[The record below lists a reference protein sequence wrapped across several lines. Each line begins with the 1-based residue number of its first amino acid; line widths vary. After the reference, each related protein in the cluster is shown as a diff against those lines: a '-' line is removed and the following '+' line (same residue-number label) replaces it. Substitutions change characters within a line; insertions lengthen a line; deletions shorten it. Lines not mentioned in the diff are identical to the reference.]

1 MRLANV
7 KGRAAIITS
16 GGAVDVEQASA
27 GLFGSGIQELY
38 AVWHQFR
45 GWAATI
51 DTALARPWAAED
63 LGPPAPA
70 PRQIFAVGLNYV
82 AHAAEGGFEVPS
94 APSIFTKFASC
105 LTGPCGAVELPEGK
119 VDWEVELVVVMAE
132 RVRHIPVDE
141 VWPAVAGITAG
152 QDISERVT
160 QHRPPV
166 PQFSMGK
173 SFPGFGPTGPVLV
186 TPDEVPDP
194 DDIELTTVL
203 NGQIMQ
209 RARTSE
215 MVFDVPALI
224 SYLSTIVTLLPG
236 DLIFT
241 GTPPGVGKGR
251 NPPRFLAS
259 GDVLE
264 TAASGIGRMHH
275 TFVAP

>member
-1 MRLANV
+1 M
-7 KGRAAIITS
+7 
-16 GGAVDVEQASA
+16 
-27 GLFGSGIQELY
+27 
-38 AVWHQFR
+38 
-45 GWAATI
+45 
-51 DTALARPWAAED
+51 
-63 LGPPAPA
+63 
-70 PRQIFAVGLNYV
+70 
-82 AHAAEGGFEVPS
+82 
-94 APSIFTKFASC
+94 
-105 LTGPCGAVELPEGK
+105 
-119 VDWEVELVVVMAE
+119 DWEVELVVVMAE
-132 RVRHIPVDE
+132 RLRHIAVDE
-141 VWPAVAGITAG
+141 VWPAVAGITVG

-203 NGQIMQ
+203 NGQIIQ

-215 MVFDVPALI
+215 MVFDVPAI
-224 SYLSTIVTLLPG
+224 VSYLSTIVTLLPG

-264 TAASGIGRMHH
+264 TAASGIGQMRH